1 MGIPCATLSAF
12 EVEALKTLSR
22 VLINIRLI
30 ASRDKENLEM
40 KLIYD
45 LTDSIHNLPKLIA
58 DNNMIKMADLANIEV
73 LSAKELLKTEGLI

>member
-1 MGIPCATLSAF
+1 MGNPCATLSAF

-45 LTDSIHNLPKLIA
+45 LADSIHNLPKLIA